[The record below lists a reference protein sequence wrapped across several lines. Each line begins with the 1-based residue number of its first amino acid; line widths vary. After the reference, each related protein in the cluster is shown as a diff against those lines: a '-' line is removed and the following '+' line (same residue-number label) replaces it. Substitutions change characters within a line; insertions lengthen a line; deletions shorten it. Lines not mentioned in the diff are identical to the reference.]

1 MFQPTSF
8 QTIMKSLFFALALL
22 LGLSGIAHAQS
33 DALATCLAD
42 STTGKDR
49 KELARWIFVAMSAHP
64 GMRDLAA
71 NSPETS
77 EQINKT
83 MGALVTRLLT
93 ESCPRE
99 VQAVV
104 KGTES
109 AQGMRSAFEALGRLA
124 MAELTSNADVAA
136 SISKFEGYVDRP
148 KVSAVL
154 NPK

>member
-1 MFQPTSF
+1 MFQPQSF
-8 QTIMKSLFFALALL
+8 QTTMKSLVFALAF

-49 KELARWIFVAMSAHP
+49 KDLARWVFVAMSAHP

-71 NSPETS
+71 NSPETG
-77 EQINKT
+77 EQINKA
-83 MGALVTRLLT
+83 MGVLVTRLLT

-99 VQAVV
+99 VQAVA
-104 KGTES
+104 KGSEG
-109 AQGMRSAFEALGRLA
+109 AQGLRSAFEALGRLA
-124 MAELTSNADVAA
+124 MAELMSNAEVSA
-136 SISKFEGYVDRP
+136 SVSKFEGYVDRP

-154 NPK
+154 NSK

>member
-1 MFQPTSF
+1 
-8 QTIMKSLFFALALL
+8 
-22 LGLSGIAHAQS
+22 
-33 DALATCLAD
+33 
-42 STTGKDR
+42 
-49 KELARWIFVAMSAHP
+49 
-64 GMRDLAA
+64 MRDLAA